1 MNSELINEITAN
13 HKTFIYS
20 PEHARPLQI
29 PLQPFYKPLQT
40 LYKPLQTLYNL
51 FTSPYNSF
59 TSPYKPPLLGLVC
72 MSSNSMFESLDRY
85 ISLVQTIQEKRMQ
98 KRPKTS
104 SSPTLSDCFV
114 NFQQNS
120 HLQMFLNENHY
131 QTIF

>member
-1 MNSELINEITAN
+1 MKSLLITRHSYN
-13 HKTFIYS
+13 
-20 PEHARPLQI
+20 PLSM
-29 PLQPFYKPLQT
+29 PD
-40 LYKPLQTLYNL
+40 LYKPFSSSYKPFRNPLQALYKP

-120 HLQMFLNENHY
+120 HLQMFLHENHC